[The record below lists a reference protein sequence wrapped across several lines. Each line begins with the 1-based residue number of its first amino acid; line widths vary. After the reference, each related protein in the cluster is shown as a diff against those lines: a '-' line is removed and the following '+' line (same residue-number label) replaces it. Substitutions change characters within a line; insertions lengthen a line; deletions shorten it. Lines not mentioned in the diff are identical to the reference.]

1 MGENSGDLYP
11 GDRIMMAVQQAYSLF
26 CDAWKL
32 YRSFAGQKLCE
43 KEKENF
49 INQAGVIGKK
59 YAWSPLAKELI
70 STIYH
75 EIDRRIKEDEQK

>member
-1 MGENSGDLYP
+1 MGEDPGNLYQ
-11 GDRIMMAVQQAYSLF
+11 GNRIMMAVQQAYSLF

-32 YRSFAGQKLCE
+32 YRSFAGQTLCE

-49 INQAGVIGKK
+49 INQAGVIGKN